1 MPSGNS
7 ASRMV
12 ADVTEVLDL
21 QGVSVLLRGDS
32 AIAIGPRVIKALL
45 AHYGAARQECADD
58 QGDQTVA
65 DYPRRFGR

>member
-1 MPSGNS
+1 
-7 ASRMV
+7 MV
-12 ADVTEVLDL
+12 ADVTEILDL

-32 AIAIGPRVIKALL
+32 AIAIGSRVIKAFL
-45 AHYGAARQECADD
+45 AHYGAARQECTDE